1 MFIVADIGSTKTRIA
16 RSHDLETF
24 DEPIIYNTPHTYE
37 EGIRTLIAHA
47 QELASADSIERVMI
61 GLPGVLNVDKRS
73 LFNAPYLGGWNKYP
87 IADDLEHALNTQV
100 TLENDTALVGLGEA
114 TVGAGTG
121 AAIMVYVTVSTGI
134 GGVRIVNGLIDPSV
148 YGFEMGHQY
157 LFIDDQPKDLCD
169 LISGSAV
176 VEKYHVQ
183 PKELGKWAPVWH
195 EFARHL
201 AFGLHNTILHWSPNK
216 IVLGGSMFKEIGI
229 SIDAVRTHLDEI
241 MHIFPTLPEI
251 VHSSLG
257 DTGGLSGGLVRL
269 KQLR

>member
-16 RSHDLETF
+16 RSQDLEGF

-47 QELASADSIERVMI
+47 QELAAGEEIERIMI
-61 GLPGVLNVDKRS
+61 GLPGVLNADKRS

-87 IADDLEHALNTQV
+87 IADDLEHALNTRAL
-100 TLENDTALVGLGEA
+100 LENDTALVGLGEA
-114 TVGAGTG
+114 TAGAGTG

-157 LFIDDQPKDLCD
+157 LFVDDQPKDLCD
-169 LISGSAV
+169 LISGTAV
-176 VEKYHVQ
+176 VEKYHIQ
-183 PKELGKWAPVWH
+183 PKELGPGAPVWD
-195 EFARHL
+195 EFARYL
-201 AFGLHNTILHWSPNK
+201 AYALHNTILHWSPK
-216 IVLGGSMFKEIGI
+216 RIVLGGSMFNEVGI
-229 SIDAVRTHLDEI
+229 SIDTVRTYLDDI
-241 MHIFPTLPEI
+241 MHMYPALPEI
-251 VHSSLG
+251 VHSNLG
-257 DTGGLSGGLVRL
+257 DVGGLHGGLARL